1 MQGQLPI
8 GSESETDLTILD
20 LTTVFLGASL
30 RARFIKLGKLAWE
43 CNSITDDA
51 QIKDHRYSR
60 MISTIYQQQ
69 RKLT

>member
-1 MQGQLPI
+1 MQGHLPI
-8 GSESETDLTILD
+8 VSESETDLTILG
-20 LTTVFLGASL
+20 TVFLGASL

-51 QIKDHRYSR
+51 QIKDHKYSR

-69 RKLT
+69 HKLT